1 MSRRIFF
8 SPRRRTLLTL
18 LMLGFIGYAQWKGWL
33 PGSGSYP
40 DKTTPP
46 PVIIPGRPKPPGPTT
61 AESGRHRAGD
71 WEELQGCTLV
81 EDRSNDGDSFVVRHG
96 TTEFLMRLYFVDC
109 PEKTRHQYNGPRL
122 ASQGQYFGGLTEA
135 ETLEVGGD
143 ARDFTLGLLRAAPFR
158 VLTRW
163 EKVFDSDRIY
173 AFVTVESGDLA
184 ELLIKAGLA
193 RIYTKGE
200 NRPGGK
206 VAKAGKQQLMALER
220 QAKAAK
226 QGAWRMR

>member
-1 MSRRIFF
+1 
-8 SPRRRTLLTL
+8 LLTL
-18 LMLGFIGYAQWKGWL
+18 LVVGFLGYAQWKGWL

-40 DKTTPP
+40 DNSSHP
-46 PVIIPGRPKPPGPTT
+46 PVVTPGKPKPSRPPT
-61 AESGRHRAGD
+61 AEGTRQRTGD
-71 WEELQGCTLV
+71 WEELHGCTLV
-81 EDRSNDGDSFVVRHG
+81 EDRSNDGDSFLVRHG
-96 TTEFLMRLYFVDC
+96 TTDFLLRLYFVDC

-135 ETLEVGGD
+135 ETLEVGGE
-143 ARDFTLGLLRAAPFR
+143 ARDFTLGLLQAAPFR

-173 AFVTVESGDLA
+173 AFVTVDSGDLG

-206 VAKAGKQQLMALER
+206 TSKAGKQQLMALER
-220 QAKAAK
+220 QAKASK
-226 QGAWRMR
+226 QGAWGRR